1 MNTEKRVFAK
11 LFKAEEKTELA
22 TQKIELALVDDF
34 ESISKNIFKN
44 SDKAFNEVDQSTKKI
59 GSFVDEAISL
69 ISKSE
74 NIYSKIDKQSKE
86 IGFKIPSNLS
96 QINNDNQS
104 ELKSLKKLRQAIS
117 SLRSI
122 N

>member
-1 MNTEKRVFAK
+1 MNTQREVFNK
-11 LFKAEEKTELA
+11 LFKEEKTELSA
-22 TQKIELALVDDF
+22 QKIELALVDDF
-34 ESISKNIFKN
+34 EAISKNIFKN

-96 QINNDNQS
+96 QINNDNKS